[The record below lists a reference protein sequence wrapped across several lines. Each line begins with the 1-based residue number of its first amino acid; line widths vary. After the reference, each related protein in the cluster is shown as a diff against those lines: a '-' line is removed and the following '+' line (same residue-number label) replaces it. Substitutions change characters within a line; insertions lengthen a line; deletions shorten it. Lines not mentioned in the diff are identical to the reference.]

1 MTARWNA
8 FWFGAADVA
17 PLAVIRICT
26 GVLLL
31 YVYLAAAPDAHDY
44 LGTHAWIDAGLLG
57 TLRGA
62 GSDAAVPPW
71 WGQSIW
77 FHVSSPTGITLTY
90 AAFLIAIVCFTVGLF
105 TRLATIA
112 VWIGHLSF
120 VHRAYLSWSGLDT
133 ILAMLLFYLCFAPGG
148 AAFSVDRAFRR
159 QDLPPHTWTANLVL
173 RMIQV
178 HMCIVYLSAGLSKLQ
193 GSQWWDGTAVW
204 NSMAMYEFSVVDVTR
219 LGYLGDTVCLAISN
233 AGVLLTL
240 ALEIGFVFLIWN
252 PAMRPAVLALAVVV
266 HAGIGALMG
275 MAAFGAAM
283 LTGCVAFV
291 DASIIRSR
299 VTMRGLD

>member
-1 MTARWNA
+1 
-8 FWFGAADVA
+8 
-17 PLAVIRICT
+17 
-26 GVLLL
+26 
-31 YVYLAAAPDAHDY
+31 
-44 LGTHAWIDAGLLG
+44 
-57 TLRGA
+57 
-62 GSDAAVPPW
+62 
-71 WGQSIW
+71 
-77 FHVSSPTGITLTY
+77 
-90 AAFLIAIVCFTVGLF
+90 
-105 TRLATIA
+105 
-112 VWIGHLSF
+112 
-120 VHRAYLSWSGLDT
+120 
-133 ILAMLLFYLCFAPGG
+133 
-148 AAFSVDRAFRR
+148 
-159 QDLPPHTWTANLVL
+159 
-173 RMIQV
+173 MIQV